1 MKIIVINPPNRP
13 FTNRSILAEPLDV
26 LQIATILKEKYK
38 DVLFL
43 DMDAKRMENN
53 INKYLDKDNII
64 VFMMDYLIPLH
75 TGEAEKNIFE
85 IISKLDKKSKVIMIS
100 KTASIFYDK
109 YFKNGIDIIIN
120 RYPEVLISK
129 IIDCLINSFS
139 LHSVPN
145 IMYKTNNEII
155 KTEQKLIDID
165 LDRLPI
171 IDRSLTDRDDYM
183 DTKTMLTSRGC
194 LNSCKFCSTPS
205 FFGKWTGRNALSIFK
220 EVQYLYD
227 KENTKKILFLD
238 DNMLVDKNRIY
249 ELCNLLKNSN
259 IKCLYGCLTSIN
271 CYDENLFKL
280 MYEVGFRWLHFGI
293 ETGSDRILKLMH
305 KDQDIKTI
313 KKVIKSAK
321 DIGFRIRNSYIL
333 DYPGTTP
340 DDLKKTLDLILD
352 TKPDELRLHY
362 LAYRVGTPIF
372 YEYRDKRTPQY
383 IHSNVPNIKSDL
395 IPIFNDVI
403 NELKKSYTLI
413 ENEVDWKEIENDGIR
428 RIAGLVPIKYGM
440 WWK

>member
-26 LQIATILKEKYK
+26 LEIATILKEKYE

-75 TGEAEKNIFE
+75 TGEAEKNVFE

-109 YFKNGIDIIIN
+109 YFKNGISLIIN

-129 IIDCLINSFS
+129 VIDCLINSFS

-205 FFGKWTGRNALSIFK
+205 FFGKWTGRSALSIFN
-220 EVQYLYD
+220 EIQYLYY

-313 KKVIKSAK
+313 KKVIKAAK

-340 DDLKKTLDLILD
+340 DDLKKTLELILD

-383 IHSNVPNIKSDL
+383 IHSNVPNIESDL

-413 ENEVDWKEIENDGIR
+413 DNEVDWKEIENDGNR
-428 RIAGLVPIKYGM
+428 RIAALVPIKYGM